1 MAQVRVF
8 TFKREFLC
16 VLCDTHTRTHT
27 HTHTRARART
37 HTHTQAQQL
46 EEELEENP
54 NRIFDRD
61 VCEVFN
67 LHPTYP
73 VYAPHPQLSAPT
85 SRALACA
92 PCVSHVPP
100 HPQISTLSSIP
111 GASDAG
117 SGGCGGESD
126 GGGCGGGGE
135 DDEIGRG
142 EGGTGRGKRGS
153 GERRTGER
161 GAGEGAVQGAPVE
174 QENG

>member
-1 MAQVRVF
+1 VF
-8 TFKREFLC
+8 TYKREFLC
-16 VLCDTHTRTHT
+16 VFCDTHT
-27 HTHTRARART
+27 HTHT

-73 VYAPHPQLSAPT
+73 VYAPHPQLSSPT
-85 SRALACA
+85 PSRALACA

-100 HPQISTLSSIP
+100 HPQISAFSSIP

-117 SGGCGGESD
+117 SGGRGGESD

-142 EGGTGRGKRGS
+142 EGGRGRGKPGS

-161 GAGEGAVQGAPVE
+161 GAGEGAEQGAPVE